1 MEEWLKSNLNNLMVD
16 HTDHQLIIRESHS
29 EAREASQATPKKN
42 QKREIMV
49 KMLQT
54 SDIQGGGSVIL
65 IKKCFSTV
73 IDIETCI
80 LDSIVWLNIKQ
91 GILTKDKSV
100 YIACIYIPPVKS
112 KYYKLYDCDLYNE
125 LENSIE
131 LYSEL
136 GHVFILGDLNGRTGT
151 LVDFLENDDIHFT
164 LKNRICGAFE
174 YLADSVLPKRVNPD
188 LNTNSYGSKII
199 SMCKSSGLRIVN
211 GRHKNGFSNDFTYCG
226 PIGMSVLDYFI
237 VPSFYFPNINQLIVS
252 NFTTY
257 SDHAFL
263 HLELNLLIDTMRNTG
278 KCSDA
283 MEDTERRVK
292 YKWKDE
298 FKEQCTEC
306 IRINM
311 DNIIRLQNRINFEN
325 QNSFDKSLSNFT
337 CMIEDIMSPFFKT
350 MPYVNNKPYKPVNYF
365 DKPWFNTRCKELYRC
380 YIDYLHVFN
389 RSKSIVNHTN
399 LTCAKRE
406 YKVMER
412 RLKREYQRI
421 EEIDQNGEEIE
432 KKLFHEKYKL
442 TSEREFAIPMKKAK
456 QKNKAHMDDIVY
468 LKINADQVIALTEEQ
483 VAEFKEAFSLFD
495 KDGDG
500 TITTSELGT
509 VMRSL
514 GQNPTEAELQDMINE
529 VDADGNGTIDF
540 EEFLL
545 MMARKMKDTDSE
557 EELREAFRVFDKDGN
572 GFISAA
578 ELRHVMTNL
587 GEKLTDEEVDE
598 MIKEADLDGDGLVNY
613 EGTFQIPI

>member
-1 MEEWLKSNLNNLMVD
+1 MEITFQDMLRDADDDNTEEESSAYRLKGTPFSLSEQYPSDILAKRKR
-16 HTDHQLIIRESHS
+16 LIPILK
-29 EAREASQATPKKN
+29 EARSQN
-42 QKREIMV
+42 V
-49 KMLQT
+49 KAVLLKDKLYIDNDVFDPLKHKQF
-54 SDIQGGGSVIL
+54 
-65 IKKCFSTV
+65 IKESTV
-73 IDIETCI
+73 AFPSGASSGNSKAKSTVGSND
-80 LDSIVWLNIKQ
+80 DDPDPNSNSIVWLNIKQ

-421 EEIDQNGEEIE
+421 EGNAMDFFEI
-432 KKLFHEKYKL
+432 
-442 TSEREFAIPMKKAK
+442 
-456 QKNKAHMDDIVY
+456 
-468 LKINADQVIALTEEQ
+468 
-483 VAEFKEAFSLFD
+483 
-495 KDGDG
+495 
-500 TITTSELGT
+500 
-509 VMRSL
+509 
-514 GQNPTEAELQDMINE
+514 
-529 VDADGNGTIDF
+529 
-540 EEFLL
+540 
-545 MMARKMKDTDSE
+545 
-557 EELREAFRVFDKDGN
+557 
-572 GFISAA
+572 
-578 ELRHVMTNL
+578 
-587 GEKLTDEEVDE
+587 
-598 MIKEADLDGDGLVNY
+598 
-613 EGTFQIPI
+613 

>member
-1 MEEWLKSNLNNLMVD
+1 MTRNKLNTNAKRKLKDLSNNTDPEFDSPTQQPYKKGSKKLSKNNTSV
-16 HTDHQLIIRESHS
+16 HS
-29 EAREASQATPKKN
+29 IHEGLSSDKTPDN
-42 QKREIMV
+42 QKHAYNT
-49 KMLQT
+49 QT
-54 SDIQGGGSVIL
+54 STPLQSQQWHFLSGASSGNS
-65 IKKCFSTV
+65 KAKSTV
-73 IDIETCI
+73 GSND
-80 LDSIVWLNIKQ
+80 DDPDPNSNSIVWLNIKQ

-283 MEDTERRVK
+283 TEDTERRVK

-399 LTCAKRE
+399 LTCAK
-406 YKVMER
+406 
-412 RLKREYQRI
+412 
-421 EEIDQNGEEIE
+421 
-432 KKLFHEKYKL
+432 
-442 TSEREFAIPMKKAK
+442 
-456 QKNKAHMDDIVY
+456 
-468 LKINADQVIALTEEQ
+468 
-483 VAEFKEAFSLFD
+483 
-495 KDGDG
+495 
-500 TITTSELGT
+500 
-509 VMRSL
+509 
-514 GQNPTEAELQDMINE
+514 
-529 VDADGNGTIDF
+529 
-540 EEFLL
+540 
-545 MMARKMKDTDSE
+545 
-557 EELREAFRVFDKDGN
+557 
-572 GFISAA
+572 
-578 ELRHVMTNL
+578 
-587 GEKLTDEEVDE
+587 
-598 MIKEADLDGDGLVNY
+598 
-613 EGTFQIPI
+613 EGI